1 MALTEPG
8 VNSAAQG
15 VVAIL
20 DGESFAVLFAAAS
33 PMRCTVREPSTL
45 ATWGVE
51 DGTER
56 SDHRTI
62 GRVEIDLPL
71 LLTDDTRAL
80 YEQLRSVFLAGT
92 PLVVQTKVAS
102 YPDMLILDL
111 PHDETPDGG
120 DSILINAKFAEL
132 VTVEPQFGALPPASV
147 SDPKQASTV
156 DRGNQQTT
164 ESTPATQRRASVLY
178 GIVN

>member
-1 MALTEPG
+1 MAFTEQG

-15 VVAIL
+15 IVAIL
-20 DGESFAVLFAAAS
+20 DGETFTPLFAAAS

-45 ATWGVE
+45 TTWAVE

-80 YEQLRSVFLAGT
+80 YEQLRSTFLAGT
-92 PLVVQTKVAS
+92 PLVIQTKVGS
-102 YPDMLILDL
+102 YQGMLILDL
-111 PHDETPDGG
+111 PHDETPDAG
-120 DSILINAKFAEL
+120 DSVLMNVKFAEL
-132 VTVEPQFGALPPASV
+132 VTVTPQFGVLPPSSV

-156 DRGNQQTT
+156 SRGNQQA
-164 ESTPATQRRASVLY
+164 TPADAPTQRRASVLY
-178 GIVN
+178 GIAN